1 MNRACKSVFTTELAS
16 STQLNLHEQKQNAS
30 CIQPIKNNSVRMKL
44 KIIFILYFCIGAN
57 VVHAKKINI
66 VTTTTDLRSIT
77 ELIGADKVDV
87 SSIASGFQN
96 PHFVDPKP
104 SYIIKLS
111 KADMFVTVGL
121 DLETGWSPQLL
132 SSSRNPKI
140 QKGSNG
146 YVDASLGV
154 TLLQVPSSINRGEG
168 DIHIYG
174 NPHYWLDPLNGKQI
188 AKNIC
193 DALEKISPENRAF
206 FEANLK
212 AFDTKIDFKLKE
224 WTIKM
229 APYKGA
235 KIIAYHNEWCY
246 FEQRFALK
254 IVDFMEPKPGIP
266 PTPAQLVKIISEV
279 KTNVIKVIISSPYF
293 TTSSSDVVSKQT
305 GAKTVILGTSV
316 GAFDGIKNYYDL
328 FDYNINKLI
337 EGFK

>member
-1 MNRACKSVFTTELAS
+1 
-16 STQLNLHEQKQNAS
+16 
-30 CIQPIKNNSVRMKL
+30 MKL
-44 KIIFILYFCIGAN
+44 KILFIFFAVIGTTS
-57 VVHAKKINI
+57 VYGLKINV
-66 VTTTTDLRSIT
+66 VTTTADLKSIT
-77 ELIGADKVDV
+77 EFIGKDKVDV
-87 SSIASGFQN
+87 SSIATGYQN

-140 QKGSNG
+140 QKGNNG
-146 YVDASLGV
+146 YVDASVGV
-154 TLLQVPSSINRGEG
+154 VLLQVPSSINRGEG

-174 NPHYWLDPLNGKQI
+174 NPHYWLDPVNGKQI

-193 DALEKISPENRAF
+193 DGLEKISPESKDF
-206 FEANLK
+206 FEENLK
-212 AFDTKIDFKLKE
+212 AFDARIDQKLKE

-229 APYKGA
+229 SPYKGV

-246 FEQRFALK
+246 FEQRFGLI

-266 PTPAQLVKIISEV
+266 PTPSQLVKIISEV
-279 KTNVIKVIISSPYF
+279 KSNAIKVIISSPYF

-305 GAKTVILGTSV
+305 GAKAIVLGTSV
-316 GAFDGIKNYYDL
+316 GAFDGIKDYFDL
-328 FDYNINKLI
+328 FDYNIDKLVQ
-337 EGFK
+337 GFK